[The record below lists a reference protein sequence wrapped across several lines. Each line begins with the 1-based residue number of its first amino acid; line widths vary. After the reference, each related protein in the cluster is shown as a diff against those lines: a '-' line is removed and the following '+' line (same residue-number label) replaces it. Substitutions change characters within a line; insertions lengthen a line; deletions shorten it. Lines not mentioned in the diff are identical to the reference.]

1 MMWKII
7 RVTTSSSSD
16 RRGIQLVAS
25 HGDGCCGLHRIGHAP
40 SAGAGCVPVRRT
52 RKISDATPVAAAIST
67 VTSP

>member
-1 MMWKII
+1 MTWKII
-7 RVTTSSSSD
+7 RVTTSSSSE

-25 HGDGCCGLHRIGHAP
+25 HGDGCRGRTGFGIAV
-40 SAGAGCVPVRRT
+40 GCRGVRPVRRT